1 MNTTGS
7 KLSCSKQ
14 QIWVCVVAGLFVGDF
29 VLCGYVPAQ
38 NRLKSLQQARA
49 QQQRIIATAAA
60 REAELPAL
68 KRRLQNTEDIVA
80 RYDLRVPPEG
90 TFGTFLQRMAR
101 IMTEHHLT
109 NQEVI
114 PGKEWDADGLTC
126 IPVQVTCT
134 GTLADTFSFF
144 TDLQALSRLVR
155 IEKVALINDTG
166 LTGRIN
172 MRMEGVIF
180 HQGPRQSRTSDS
192 AHAKRAGGTNHGA

>member
-38 NRLKSLQQARA
+38 SRLKSLKEARA
-49 QQQRIIATAAA
+49 QQQRIITTGAAQ
-60 REAELPAL
+60 EAELPTL

-80 RYDLRVPPEG
+80 RYDIRVPPEG
-90 TFGTFLQRMAR
+90 TFGTFLQRMAG
-101 IMTEHHLT
+101 IMTQHHLT

-114 PGKEWDADGLTC
+114 PGKEWEADGLTC

-134 GTLADTFSFF
+134 GTLGDTFGFF

-155 IEKVALINDTG
+155 IEKVALNNDNG

-172 MRMEGVIF
+172 LRMEGVIF
-180 HQGPRQSRTSDS
+180 HQAPKQSKTSDS
-192 AHAKRAGGTNHGA
+192 ANAKLAGGTSHGA